1 MWLHKTQLSPRIVTK
16 ASQSKSAG
24 QRTDRMAPAQGA
36 GYSFSAHLH
45 ANKTSDLWV
54 CLGIFGVWCGLMLCW
69 GFSDFWLF
77 WLVGF
82 EGVFLF
88 VFKPKSLNHSTRQ
101 VRVPSSV
108 SSFGNPRDHVDI
120 CEIQAEPMCNP
131 SGCFWVLLQSSGWW
145 SASQDSVNF
154 AYGYEAASLVH
165 GKQEPDTILT
175 QPRSENSKMR
185 KKAVPSFHANR
196 GPLPCK

>member
-1 MWLHKTQLSPRIVTK
+1 MLTRPLTFGFAWGFLECGVVWCFVEDFL
-16 ASQSKSAG
+16 
-24 QRTDRMAPAQGA
+24 
-36 GYSFSAHLH
+36 
-45 ANKTSDLWV
+45 
-54 CLGIFGVWCGLMLCW
+54 IFGCFG
-69 GFSDFWLF
+69 

-88 VFKPKSLNHSTRQ
+88 VFKPKSFNHSTKQ
-101 VRVPSSV
+101 VRVPFSV

-120 CEIQAEPMCNP
+120 CEVQAEPMCNP

-154 AYGYEAASLVH
+154 AYGYEVASLVH

-185 KKAVPSFHANR
+185 KRAVPSFHANR